1 MRVRSMWCTPRVA
14 PWVGVAAATLLV
26 VLGGAGV
33 VVASEPAGVQVEQ
46 SLQQQLAVD
55 GTTGYI
61 IELREKADLSPAYAM
76 SWVDR
81 GRYVYETL
89 RATAARSQADLVK
102 YLTANGVKFQAFWI
116 DNVIIVERSSI
127 NVVNEIQQRT
137 DVARLLARRTVEL
150 EPVKVGE
157 EPPKVAAVEDNL
169 TYVGAPGVWAL
180 GYDGTGIVVANID
193 TGARTTHNA
202 LRSHYRGWDGATFNH
217 DYNFSDPT
225 GACGGTPCD
234 NNGHGS
240 HTMGTMVGDDG
251 GANQIGMAPGAKWIA
266 CKGCASNSCADTDL
280 VACAQWIVA
289 PTKWNGSDANPN
301 LRPHIVNNSWGGGSG
316 DNWYQSYVNAW
327 RAAGIYPSMS
337 IGNSNTCGSAGSP
350 GDYPNV
356 TGVGNFDHRTG
367 IIHPSYSSRGP
378 GAFDIPPAE
387 ANGYPKVKPQIS
399 APGTNV
405 RSSVNTGDNAYDGTY
420 TGTSM
425 ASPHVAG
432 AVALMWSACPL
443 LVGDYVNTLMM
454 LENNATQVY
463 NVACPTGQAPDGMIN
478 NTYGFGR
485 LNALAAVNA
494 VVAWCGPT
502 GTLTGTV
509 TTEAGAPLAGALV
522 TAESVVLQGG
532 SVHATKTA
540 VTDATGSYTMTY
552 VPVDDYHV
560 TATKFGYDHDADDTP
575 YPKVATVAEGATT
588 VVEPIWLEAVGTYV
602 VDGFVTAA
610 EHVWPLWAKIDVKLG
625 SVVVATTYTSPWNGY
640 YEIEL
645 PNGATYEFTV
655 HSMYAGYVDAVRSVT
670 VASADQV
677 QSFSL
682 AGDAGNPAY
691 ACKLQGGINEQFEG
705 DFPPAGWTVKNNTS
719 SAGNIWKRNDQWGR
733 ANMTG
738 GTGYSAA
745 ADSDM
750 AGSGSGAFDT
760 ELLSPLIVM
769 PATPRN
775 LVFKHRF
782 QYIYTTDRGYVDVST
797 NGGATWTNLR
807 TFSATDSTEQTID
820 MSAYAGMTIVL
831 RWRYVSGSWAYYWQI
846 DDVRTQTIPPPPPP
860 PIVAESFTGA
870 TFPPV
875 GWAVYN
881 LDGGGSTWV
890 RNTSTYHSSPGS
902 AQHNYASSSAG
913 MQDGWLVTPAVTIP
927 AAGAPLTFWE
937 YTSFPTYYYKHS
949 LWVCT
954 TSCTSPPT
962 NFTEVQAFGSP
973 TSAWRQQTVS
983 LNAYAGQSIYLAF
996 RYQGQDADA
1005 WYLDDIEILSAPP
1018 PPVVVDT
1025 PTLECGPVPGT
1036 LVAGFVTDDN
1046 TTVGIV
1052 GASVER
1058 DLGGVVTTLD
1068 ATGNLPAGFYYMFSP
1083 VGAGITGPSTRTF
1096 TASKTGYG
1104 SVSHSVNLVPDS
1116 VNRIDFALPAANLEL
1131 ADFPFVIDGRLTPNG
1146 VPAWDKTDSWDV
1158 LNSGGLAAYVKFAA
1172 SVRASSYVPPMPREV
1187 LGPPSMAPEVIARQL
1202 PSLKGVTIN
1211 RPPHTPKQVLAVGD
1225 VLASWPTGLSVAW
1238 GAGASGDTV
1247 WVGDPDVN
1255 RDYEFTATGT
1265 PTGREWPASFG
1276 GSWAGDMSVVDNN
1289 GMLWQVNVGGDNC
1302 IYEIDPAAGPTSNK
1316 ICWGASTSERG
1327 LAYDKDTDTFFVGG
1341 WNTYAIT
1348 RFDRTGTVLQTKN
1361 VGLDISG
1368 LAYNPATQHLFV
1380 MENSDSDYVTVL
1392 DVANDYAEIG
1402 SFTIAGFGNYSGAG
1416 LEFGCAGLWAMNQND
1431 NQAYLVDA
1439 GETYPC
1445 NPNLPWFVM
1454 TPTEGPVPS
1463 HGQLTINGEFFPE
1476 GVAPAHFGLFRAVVN
1491 SSNDTPVGL
1500 PQIPV
1505 YFTKAFWDVPRGH
1518 WADEFIHALAGVRIT
1533 LGCGGGNFC
1542 PDNNVPRS
1550 DMAILM
1556 VRAIHGPGFVPP
1568 PAVGIFVDV
1577 PISDTD
1583 VTADYIEQLYNDG
1596 IVAGCAVGGG
1606 GERYYCPNDLVNRA
1620 QMAIFLCAGLGIP
1633 PVAPPA
1639 HYFLDIAGYEWAEG
1653 YIEAIFNEGITA
1665 GCGSNIFCPGE
1676 NITRAQLAVWLT
1688 VGLGLDTYRHPM
1700 NP

>member
-1 MRVRSMWCTPRVA
+1 MRVRSMWCAPRVA

-26 VLGGAGV
+26 VLGGAGA

-46 SLQQQLAVD
+46 RLQQQL
-55 GTTGYI
+55 
-61 IELREKADLSPAYAM
+61 
-76 SWVDR
+76 
-81 GRYVYETL
+81 
-89 RATAARSQADLVK
+89 
-102 YLTANGVKFQAFWI
+102 
-116 DNVIIVERSSI
+116 
-127 NVVNEIQQRT
+127 
-137 DVARLLARRTVEL
+137 
-150 EPVKVGE
+150 
-157 EPPKVAAVEDNL
+157 
-169 TYVGAPGVWAL
+169 
-180 GYDGTGIVVANID
+180 
-193 TGARTTHNA
+193 
-202 LRSHYRGWDGATFNH
+202 
-217 DYNFSDPT
+217 
-225 GACGGTPCD
+225 
-234 NNGHGS
+234 
-240 HTMGTMVGDDG
+240 
-251 GANQIGMAPGAKWIA
+251 
-266 CKGCASNSCADTDL
+266 
-280 VACAQWIVA
+280 
-289 PTKWNGSDANPN
+289 
-301 LRPHIVNNSWGGGSG
+301 
-316 DNWYQSYVNAW
+316 
-327 RAAGIYPSMS
+327 
-337 IGNSNTCGSAGSP
+337 
-350 GDYPNV
+350 
-356 TGVGNFDHRTG
+356 
-367 IIHPSYSSRGP
+367 
-378 GAFDIPPAE
+378 
-387 ANGYPKVKPQIS
+387 
-399 APGTNV
+399 
-405 RSSVNTGDNAYDGTY
+405 
-420 TGTSM
+420 
-425 ASPHVAG
+425 
-432 AVALMWSACPL
+432 
-443 LVGDYVNTLMM
+443 
-454 LENNATQVY
+454 
-463 NVACPTGQAPDGMIN
+463 
-478 NTYGFGR
+478 
-485 LNALAAVNA
+485 
-494 VVAWCGPT
+494 
-502 GTLTGTV
+502 
-509 TTEAGAPLAGALV
+509 
-522 TAESVVLQGG
+522 
-532 SVHATKTA
+532 
-540 VTDATGSYTMTY
+540 
-552 VPVDDYHV
+552 
-560 TATKFGYDHDADDTP
+560 
-575 YPKVATVAEGATT
+575 
-588 VVEPIWLEAVGTYV
+588 V

-610 EHVWPLWAKIDVKLG
+610 DHVWPLWAKIDVGLG
-625 SVVVATTYTSPWNGY
+625 GAVVATTYTSPWNGY

-645 PNGATYEFTV
+645 ANGATYEFTV
-655 HSMYAGYVDAVRSVT
+655 HSMYAGYVDEVRSVT

-682 AGDAGNPAY
+682 AGAPGNPAY
-691 ACKLQGGINEQFEG
+691 AYVLQGGINEQFEG

-719 SAGNIWKRNDQWGR
+719 GAGNIWKRNDEWGR
-733 ANMTG
+733 ANLTG
-738 GTGYSAA
+738 GTGYCAA
-745 ADSDM
+745 ADSDI
-750 AGSGSGAFDT
+750 AGSGAFDT

-775 LVFKHRF
+775 LAFKHYF

-797 NGGATWTNLR
+797 NGGNTWTNLR
-807 TFSATDSTEQTID
+807 TFSALDAAEQTID
-820 MSAYAGMTIVL
+820 MSAYAGMTIML
-831 RWRYVSGSWAYYWQI
+831 RWRYVTGGWAFYWQI

-860 PIVAESFTGA
+860 PVLAESFTGT
-870 TFPPV
+870 TFPPA
-875 GWAVYN
+875 GWAVYD
-881 LDGGGSTWV
+881 LGGGGNTWA
-890 RNTSTYHSSPGS
+890 RNASTYRSSPAS
-902 AQHNYASSSAG
+902 AWHFCFSAG

-927 AAGAPLTFWE
+927 AAGAPLIFYE
-937 YTSFPTYYYKHS
+937 SIEMPERYYKHS

-954 TSCTSPPT
+954 AGCTSPPT
-962 NFTEVQAFGSP
+962 NFTQVQAFGSP
-973 TSAWRQQTVS
+973 TEEWMWRKQSVS
-983 LNAYAGQSIYLAF
+983 LNAYVGQSIYLAF
-996 RYQGQDADA
+996 RYEGDNAD
-1005 WYLDDIEILSAPP
+1005 WWFLDDIEILSEAPP
-1018 PPVVVDT
+1018 PVEVDT

-1046 TTVGIV
+1046 TTLGVV

-1104 SVSHSVNLVPDS
+1104 SVSHSVNLVPDT